1 MYKSVLYENN
11 SHTEDIAMIQ
21 LKNHNGEISVSE
33 NVFATVV
40 GTVINNCF
48 GVVGMAAAGA
58 KDGLVSLLK
67 KDNYHRGVKVSA
79 EKGQLVLE
87 LHIIVSYGVNLP
99 AISQSIVN
107 ETKYAVEKKTGFKVK
122 RVTVCIDAMKTDG
135 EKK

>member
-1 MYKSVLYENN
+1 
-11 SHTEDIAMIQ
+11 MIQ

-33 NVFATVV
+33 NVFATIV

-67 KDNYHRGVKVSA
+67 KENYHRGVKVSA

-99 AISQSIVN
+99 AISHSIVS
-107 ETKYAVEKKTGFKVK
+107 ETKYAVEQKTGFKVRK
-122 RVTVCIDAMKTDG
+122 VTVCIDAMKTDG